1 MKRGNLLT
9 RAIYPGSFD
18 PVTLGHLD
26 IIERS
31 SRVVDELI
39 IGVLINNKKNP
50 TFTMEERLEMI
61 REATKELKN
70 VKALSFEGLTVDFAR
85 QNDANLII
93 RGLRAVTDFESEM
106 QIAQTNHS
114 IMSQIDTMFFTTSLE
129 YAFLSSTIV
138 KEVAFYGGDISGFVP
153 PNVEKMLKSKYA
165 GAHN

>member
-1 MKRGNLLT
+1 MT

-61 REATKELKN
+61 REATKGLKN

-114 IMSQIDTMFFTTSLE
+114 IMHQIDTMFFTTSLE